1 VLPGLCGGKTEFA
14 HDVIVIKSLE
24 ALPNRVAPGQQI
36 KLQSYI
42 ENRGNERV
50 DDIEVVL
57 YDTCGLFSKVV
68 PECPGGKKITERGVG
83 CKIELLPLQTKPVS
97 WNLVS
102 DKNIRI
108 LSRCDLKIY
117 ARYTYTTE
125 SVTSI
130 TLIDYREY
138 QKLLDEGKL
147 KSRGSY
153 ITEGYGPV
161 KPYLTV
167 EEQQPVPVGDEGGII
182 TLGFQIKNRGSGF
195 LSEGNEIKFDWQG
208 ECDPSRLSSGTIC
221 MKATKMGRGGKYDIV
236 YRAGNGKGD
245 VYSGLKEC
253 LEEHFKK
260 EGKIALIKG
269 ESPKIICPIPLPK
282 PQEVNLPKES
292 TIHVTTAIKY
302 TYEFRREVRVTV
314 EPKI

>member
-1 VLPGLCGGKTEFA
+1 VLPGLCSGGKTEFT

-42 ENRGNERV
+42 ENRGNKKV
-50 DDIEVVL
+50 DNIEVVL
-57 YDTCGLFSKVV
+57 YDTCGLFTKIE
-68 PECPGGKKITERGVG
+68 PECPPDSAPSKEGVG
-83 CKIELLPLQTKPVS
+83 CSIDLLPLQTKPIS

-102 DKNIRI
+102 DKDIRI

-117 ARYTYTTE
+117 ARYNYITE

-130 TLIDYREY
+130 TLIDYKEY

-147 KSRGSY
+147 KTRSSY

-167 EEQQPVPVGDEGGII
+167 EEQQPVPVGKEGGII
-182 TLGFQIKNRGSGF
+182 TLGFQVKNRGSGF
-195 LSEGNEIKFDWQG
+195 LSQGNKIEFIWDND
-208 ECDPSRLSSGTIC
+208 CDLNTGTIC
-221 MKATKMGRGGKYDIV
+221 MKATKIGSYDIINN
-236 YRAGNGKGD
+236 AGKGEGN

-253 LEEHFKK
+253 LEKHFQKD
-260 EGKIALIKG
+260 GKGGEIALIKG

-282 PQEVNLPKES
+282 EKQVNLPKES
-292 TIHVTTAIKY
+292 TIHVTTAIRY
-302 TYEFRREVRVTV
+302 TYEFRKEVRVTV